1 MEICMSKLREEHFD
15 DIKKIIRPEIRRRDR
30 QSIMA
35 ERKGKKI
42 KKIDKPW
49 SMENYTKMKIE
60 RPKFKEGRT
69 VQWQKQ
75 GGRGGDKRKRQTVF
89 DRTLHKNK
97 D

>member
-1 MEICMSKLREEHFD
+1 
-15 DIKKIIRPEIRRRDR
+15 
-30 QSIMA
+30 MA

-60 RPKFKEGRT
+60 RPKFKEGWT

-75 GGRGGDKRKRQTVF
+75 GGGEGGGQKKKTNGVRQNT
-89 DRTLHKNK
+89 TQK
-97 D
+97 

>member
-1 MEICMSKLREEHFD
+1 
-15 DIKKIIRPEIRRRDR
+15 
-30 QSIMA
+30 MA

-75 GGRGGDKRKRQTVF
+75 GGGNKRKRQTVF